1 MNKLARLIKGEFN
14 RLLKYKILP
23 VSLVTAVIWIGLFL
37 FISAEEAREIA
48 PLVIFVDVAA
58 MSILLLGAS
67 HHLEKQDGTIRTMMV
82 MPVSMGQILTAKTI
96 ASMALALESAVVT
109 AAALYIIHRVTFN
122 YFLLLL
128 FVVIAG
134 AAHAAIGFI
143 LSLNSRDFTTMLGML
158 MLYMLV
164 FVMPSIFLSLGI
176 IDAKYEF
183 LFMISPSHSASH
195 LISSAVTGE
204 YQFGMAVGGC
214 IYLAV
219 LAAVLLRFAVYPEFK
234 DNAARG

>member
-82 MPVSMGQILTAKTI
+82 MPVSLGQIITAKTA
-96 ASMALALESAVVT
+96 ASMLLAIESAVVT
-109 AAALYIIHRVTFN
+109 AAALYLIHGATFN
-122 YFLLLL
+122 YALLLL
-128 FVVIAG
+128 FVAIAG
-134 AAHAAIGFI
+134 AAHAAIGFV
-143 LSLNSRDFTTMLGML
+143 LSLNSKDFTTMLGLL
-158 MLYMLV
+158 MLYM
-164 FVMPSIFLSLGI
+164 FVCTVPSILFSFGI
-176 IDAKYEF
+176 VDAKYEW

-195 LISSAVTGE
+195 LISSAVRGE
-204 YQFGMAVGGC
+204 YQLAMIIAGC
-214 IYLAV
+214 LYLTI
-219 LAAVLLRFAVYPEFK
+219 LAAALFRFAVYPKFK